1 MMKNLFKKEDIQ
13 FNEILFENR
22 NKAYGAYDLRM
33 ESDRVLTRALFAG
46 IGLFVAV
53 AATPFVVN
61 ALKPDVVIET
71 LPPEK
76 VVTIFTEVIE
86 PNTPIPP
93 KEIQAEK
100 PQPVETKSSVL
111 PTPVNNPPVEKTVGK
126 ISDPGVQGFEEIKG
140 APPMNT
146 ITPPPSVNTVPGTG
160 KVDAPPVQK
169 TVISDEPVVNVD
181 IEADF
186 MGGVNSFRN
195 KVIGNF
201 DTNQFE
207 GTGDKMSAVV
217 TFIVERD
224 GSISNIKASGKD
236 ASFNKEAE
244 RTIKSVKGKWTPAKV
259 KGQAVRS
266 YFKFPISMMFE

>member
-13 FNEILFENR
+13 FNEILFEGR

-33 ESDRVLTRALFAG
+33 ESDRMLTRALFVG
-46 IGLFVAV
+46 LGLFVAV

-61 ALKPDVVIET
+61 AFKSDVV
-71 LPPEK
+71 LDPPTK
-76 VVTIFTEVIE
+76 PGAVINIKPIHDNDVVV
-86 PNTPIPP
+86 PP
-93 KEIQAEK
+93 KEVLPET
-100 PQPVETKSSVL
+100 PQVVQSKASVL
-111 PTPVNNPPVEKTVGK
+111 PTPTNNPPVEKTVGK
-126 ISDPGVQGFEEIKG
+126 VTDPGIQGFEEIKG
-140 APPMNT
+140 VPPESV
-146 ITPPPSVNTVPGTG
+146 ITPPKPFVADLGTG
-160 KVDAPPVQK
+160 KVDVIPAQKPV
-169 TVISDEPVVNVD
+169 VSDDPVVNVD
-181 IEADF
+181 VEADF

-195 KVIGNF
+195 KVMGNF

-207 GTGDKMSAVV
+207 GSGDKMSAVI

-224 GSISNIKASGKD
+224 GSISSVKAAGKD
-236 ASFNKEAE
+236 AAFNREAE

>member
-61 ALKPDVVIET
+61 ALKSDVAIET
-71 LPPEK
+71 LPPEN

-93 KEIQAEK
+93 KEIQPEK
-100 PQPVETKSSVL
+100 PQTVETKSSVL
-111 PTPVNNPPVEKTVGK
+111 PTPVKNPPVEKTVGK
-126 ISDPGVQGFEEIKG
+126 SSDPGVQGFEEIIG
-140 APPMNT
+140 IPPVNT
-146 ITPPPSVNTVPGTG
+146 VTPPPSVNTVPGTG

-169 TVISDEPVVNVD
+169 TVISDDPVVNVD

>member
-13 FNEILFENR
+13 FNEILFEGR

-33 ESDRVLTRALFAG
+33 ESDRMLTRALFVG
-46 IGLFVAV
+46 LGLFVAV

-61 ALKPDVVIET
+61 AFKSDAVMAPPSKPEVNIDLTRIYDEEVV
-71 LPPEK
+71 
-76 VVTIFTEVIE
+76 V
-86 PNTPIPP
+86 PP
-93 KEIQAEK
+93 KEVVPET
-100 PQPVETKSSVL
+100 PQVVQSKASVL
-111 PTPVNNPPVEKTVGK
+111 PTPTNNPPVEKTVGK
-126 ISDPGVQGFEEIKG
+126 VTDPGIQGFEEIKG
-140 APPMNT
+140 VPPESV
-146 ITPPPSVNTVPGTG
+146 ITPPKPFVADPGTG
-160 KVDAPPVQK
+160 KVDVIPAQKPV
-169 TVISDEPVVNVD
+169 VSDDPVVNVD
-181 IEADF
+181 VEADF

-195 KVIGNF
+195 KVMGNF

-207 GTGDKMSAVV
+207 GSGDKMSAVI

-224 GSISNIKASGKD
+224 GSISSVKAAGKD
-236 ASFNKEAE
+236 AAFNREAE